1 MDNGSTESL
10 TLDTLSTLLNS
21 SFQYPGHQVLFQL
34 AFYLIRTAYTQ
45 HTLKMQAGKVR
56 AFLTRLGLQDEEV
69 QEDPSAYAALASS
82 PRTPI
87 DTSINAGR
95 ASEDSSFN
103 SYQMDFQQRTAN
115 SRLSQF
121 LSHFTLGFADG
132 LTVPF
137 ALTAGLSSL
146 GQTKTVIYAG
156 AAEICAGC
164 ISMGIGGYLAAR
176 GEQASS
182 TDCYDHDE
190 KLGTDDQDSIH
201 DYLALLD
208 LPSDLLQSVKAHVD
222 NHPAILRRLLC
233 NVNLRDDSLSS
244 KAKEFPPAIVG
255 LSISF
260 GYLLGG
266 LLPLFPYFFVS
277 SVEDGLRWSFL
288 VCILALFIF
297 GFTKDFLL
305 HPESTED
312 RWQNENVR
320 RGPAKWKR
328 VKHSSW
334 EGIRMVVMGG
344 IAAVAAVLCVRLF
357 EGVIS

>member
-1 MDNGSTESL
+1 MS
-10 TLDTLSTLLNS
+10 
-21 SFQYPGHQVLFQL
+21 
-34 AFYLIRTAYTQ
+34 R
-45 HTLKMQAGKVR
+45 MQAGKVR
-56 AFLTRLGLQDEEV
+56 AFLARLGLQDEEV
-69 QEDPSAYAALASS
+69 QDDPLAYAALASS

-103 SYQMDFQQRTAN
+103 SHRMDSQRSAAN

-176 GEQASS
+176 GEQASN
-182 TDCYDHDE
+182 TDCYEHDE
-190 KLGTDDQDSIH
+190 KLGTDEQDSVQN
-201 DYLALLD
+201 YLALLD
-208 LPSDLLQSVKAHVD
+208 LPPDLLQSVRAHID
-222 NHPAILRRLLC
+222 HHPSILRRLLC
-233 NVNLRDDSLSS
+233 NVNMTDDGLSN
-244 KAKEFPPAIVG
+244 KAKEFSPAIVG

-260 GYLLGG
+260 GYMLGG
-266 LLPLFPYFFVS
+266 LLPLFPYFFVG
-277 SVEDGLRWSFL
+277 SVDDGLQWSFF
-288 VCILALFIF
+288 VCILTLFIF

-305 HPESTED
+305 HPESAED
-312 RWQNENVR
+312 RWRNENPSR
-320 RGPAKWKR
+320 EPAKWKR

>member
-1 MDNGSTESL
+1 
-10 TLDTLSTLLNS
+10 
-21 SFQYPGHQVLFQL
+21 
-34 AFYLIRTAYTQ
+34 
-45 HTLKMQAGKVR
+45 MQGGKIR
-56 AFLTRLGLQDEEV
+56 AFFARLGLQDEQA
-69 QEDPSAYAALASS
+69 QESPSTYSAIASS

-87 DTSINAGR
+87 DTSIISR
-95 ASEDSSFN
+95 RVSEDSSFN
-103 SYQMDFQQRTAN
+103 GYRPDSQRGATN

-176 GEQASS
+176 GEGTS
-182 TDCYDHDE
+182 DMDGYDQNE
-190 KLGTDDQDSIH
+190 KLETADQDSVQS
-201 DYLALLD
+201 YLALLD
-208 LPSDLLQSVKAHVD
+208 LPPDLLQSVRAHV
-222 NHPAILRRLLC
+222 NHNPAVIRRLLC
-233 NVNLRDDSLSS
+233 HTNSAVDGLTG

-260 GYLLGG
+260 GYMLGG
-266 LLPLFPYFFVS
+266 LLPLFPYFFVG
-277 SVEDGLRWSFL
+277 SVEDGLQWSFV

-305 HPESTED
+305 HPESTEG
-312 RWQNENVR
+312 RWQHENAR
-320 RGPAKWKR
+320 RGPDKWKR
-328 VKHSSW
+328 VKHGSW
-334 EGIRMVVMGG
+334 EGIRMVIMGG

>member
-1 MDNGSTESL
+1 MR
-10 TLDTLSTLLNS
+10 
-21 SFQYPGHQVLFQL
+21 V
-34 AFYLIRTAYTQ
+34 
-45 HTLKMQAGKVR
+45 GKIR
-56 AFLTRLGLQDEEV
+56 AFFAQLSLQDEQV
-69 QEDPSAYAALASS
+69 QESPSNYAALASS
-82 PRTPI
+82 PRSPI
-87 DTSINAGR
+87 STSINAGR

-103 SYQMDFQQRTAN
+103 GYRIDSKRGATK

-176 GEQASS
+176 GDEASDIDS
-182 TDCYDHDE
+182 YDQDE
-190 KLGTDDQDSIH
+190 KLETADQDSVQS
-201 DYLALLD
+201 YLALLD
-208 LPSDLLQSVKAHVD
+208 LPPDLLQGVRDHV
-222 NHPAILRRLLC
+222 NHHPAVLRRLLC
-233 NVNLRDDSLSS
+233 NTNMAVDGSTD
-244 KAKEFPPAIVG
+244 KAREFPPSIVG

-260 GYLLGG
+260 GYMLGG
-266 LLPLFPYFFVS
+266 LLPLFPYFFVGN
-277 SVEDGLRWSFL
+277 VDDGLQWSFA
-288 VCILALFIF
+288 VCILVLFIF

-305 HPESTED
+305 HPGSTGD
-312 RWQNENVR
+312 NWQHENHR
-320 RGPAKWKR
+320 RGPEKWKR
-328 VKHSSW
+328 IKHSSW